1 MSDHPRT
8 LPEAVRRAAHLWPDR
23 TAWIFDL
30 REGPEPEASAT
41 LTFAEVAEGVEHV
54 ARHLQARGIA
64 AGDRVA
70 VMLHNRPEYAL
81 TWLAL
86 ARLGAAMVPLGIK
99 SRHDDAAWI
108 LTKSRA
114 VALISTPEL
123 AGLIAPLALPVV
135 DIAAISPG
143 AHSHDSAAGS
153 MSTLLNT
160 SAPESGTPA
169 PDSIANVQF
178 TSGTTGRPKGCLL
191 SHDYW
196 LYLATSLVTGF
207 PRLTADDRMLTAQ
220 PMSYMDPQWN
230 IAAGL
235 VSGASVVVLDGFHPS
250 TVWERL
256 REHQA
261 TYFYCVASMPVLMLT
276 TPPDSH
282 DRDHRVRVIQCSA
295 IPPARH
301 AELEGRWGVPWFE
314 VFGMTETGGDIHVTD
329 ADHDECVGT
338 GTIGRAKPGR
348 EVRIVD
354 ADDQSVPVG
363 SIGELLLRGPG
374 MMSGYDDEP
383 EATAQVLRDGWMHTG
398 DLARQD
404 EHGYIWLVGRVK
416 DVVRRSGENV
426 AAREVE
432 DTLLSHPTVR
442 VAAVVGVPD
451 DVRGEEVKAYVVL
464 TDDRDAAAAAEELRA
479 HCRERIASFKVPRYW
494 EVCDDLPRTPS
505 ERVAKKEIVS
515 GRTWDAE
522 TSTWLSG
529 NVSTAAG
536 TAATAASPPS
546 STRTAPS
553 LRTVT
558 FDESRHDVAMRAI
571 YEASFPLSV
580 RAEWSTISHHRDDE
594 ELLILEEDAPVAFA
608 LIRHLGDTAFTFV
621 RYFAVDATRRG
632 GGYGARLLADLC
644 DYLTARGRT
653 ALLLDVEDPAA
664 DPDHLEHVRR
674 IDFYQRHGVL
684 LLDVADYAP
693 PEHGSTGEV
702 VPLLLMGR
710 PLGDGPPLV
719 GEHLSV
725 AVDAVLLH
733 RYDVRP

>member
-1 MSDHPRT
+1 MSEHPRT

-30 REGPEPEASAT
+30 REGPEPQASAT
-41 LTFAEVAEGVEHV
+41 LTFAQVAEGVEHI
-54 ARHLQARGIA
+54 ARDLQARGIT

-86 ARLGAAMVPLGIK
+86 AQLGAAMVPLGVK

-108 LTKSRA
+108 LAKSRA

-123 AGLIAPLALPVV
+123 AGLIAPLALPVI
-135 DIAAISPG
+135 DIADVSPG
-143 AHSHDSAAGS
+143 APSRDSTTGS
-153 MSTLLNT
+153 RSTLPDN
-160 SAPESGTPA
+160 SATESGAPA
-169 PDSIANVQF
+169 PGSIANVQF

-191 SHDYW
+191 SHAYW
-196 LYLATSLVTGF
+196 LYLAASLVTRF

-276 TPPDSH
+276 TPPDPS

-301 AELEGRWGVPWFE
+301 AELEERWGVPWFE

-329 ADHDECVGT
+329 TDHDECVGT

-348 EVRIVD
+348 EVLIVD
-354 ADDQSVPVG
+354 ADDQLVPVG

-432 DTLLSHPTVR
+432 DTLLAHPAVR

-451 DVRGEEVKAYVVL
+451 DIRGEEVKAYVVL

-479 HCRERIASFKVPRYW
+479 HCRERIAGFKVPRYW
-494 EVCDDLPRTPS
+494 EVRDDLPRTPS
-505 ERVAKKEIVS
+505 ERVAKKEIVA

-522 TSTWLSG
+522 TSTWL
-529 NVSTAAG
+529 VPDRAAFD
-536 TAATAASPPS
+536 SP
-546 STRTAPS
+546 
-553 LRTVT
+553 RTVA
-558 FDESRHDVAMRAI
+558 FDESRHDSAVHAI
-571 YEASFPLSV
+571 YDASFPASV

-608 LIRHLGDTAFTFV
+608 LIRHLGDTSFTFV
-621 RYFAVDATRRG
+621 RYFAVDATRRSA
-632 GGYGARLLADLC
+632 GYGARLLTDLV
-644 DYLTARGRT
+644 DYLAAQGRT
-653 ALLLDVEDPAA
+653 ALLLDVEDPAG

-684 LLDVADYAP
+684 LLPVADYAP

-710 PLGDGPPLV
+710 PLGDGLPLT
-719 GEHLSV
+719 GEHLRV

-733 RYDVRP
+733 RYGITP